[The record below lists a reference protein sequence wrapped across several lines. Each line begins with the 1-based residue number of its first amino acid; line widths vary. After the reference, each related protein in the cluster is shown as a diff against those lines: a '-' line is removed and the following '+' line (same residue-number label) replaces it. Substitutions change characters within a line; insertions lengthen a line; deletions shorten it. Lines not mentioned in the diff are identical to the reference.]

1 MATKKELTTYISQRL
16 AGFLNKEFVFAFE
29 RTCVTS
35 IPDLDSD
42 MEEYGQEEA
51 DTGIVLHAMNV
62 CKRDPFTK
70 LTISWSD
77 IDVLL
82 ILLN

>member
-42 MEEYGQEEA
+42 MEKYGQEEA
-51 DTGIVLHAMNV
+51 VTGIVLHAMNV
-62 CKRDPFTK
+62 CKRDSFTK
-70 LTISWSD
+70 
-77 IDVLL
+77 
-82 ILLN
+82 